1 MSKLWYS
8 YSYLPGSPFCFFT
21 ASGTLFG
28 PGRAEVRINPRVIS
42 DTEETAVFVGTL
54 TIPRLR
60 HIDGAEERSCT
71 FDAKPQGVS
80 AEMVRPM
87 FSQTQ
92 SWRPGLDW
100 LTGPRGDTAG
110 NLRIDGS
117 NLRPASSSQLHFK
130 LRWDPKDIKKFPIKY
145 SDILLNDLFI

>member
-1 MSKLWYS
+1 MIQLFV
-8 YSYLPGSPFCFFT
+8 LACGSPICFFR
-21 ASGTLFG
+21 GLRGPWG
-28 PGRAEVRINPRVIS
+28 PGKAEVRNNPRVTS
-42 DTEETAVFVGTL
+42 DTEEASVFVGTL
-54 TIPRLR
+54 AIPRLR
-60 HIDGAEERSCT
+60 QIDGAGERGCT
-71 FDAKPQGVS
+71 FDAKPQGVTV
-80 AEMVRPM
+80 EMVRPM

-110 NLRIDGS
+110 NLGVDGS
-117 NLRPASSSQLHFK
+117 NPSPASSSQLHFK